1 MKGLGA
7 KVIAAGLLALIAST
21 TTAAPTLS
29 PPTKRVLIIHSYP
42 PDFEGEFGD
51 KLRGELDIQL
61 SGQQL
66 DLHES
71 WLDSTR
77 LAGSGEDPAFV
88 EYLNSLF
95 GDRPIDLVIAI
106 GSPAANFLQRYR
118 QQLFPSTPELLS
130 MVEQRRVETL
140 GLRANQV
147 AMPYSGTSWNA
158 IDDIFR
164 LLPQTTSLVVVIG
177 NSPIEQYSIAEL
189 RASAKAL
196 REHPTVTVLN
206 TVRTFDELLKRIS
219 SLPPHSAIYYEPFY
233 PDINGMPADE
243 YTAFAKVHAVA
254 NAPLFSPM
262 GEYFGKGIVGG
273 PMLFWD
279 EYARQTA
286 KVAGRILGGESLS
299 AIKVPVVNAD
309 TPKFDSRELKR
320 WGIRVDRLPP
330 GSDVEYVKPTA
341 WQQYHWQIILA
352 VSLIVIETLL
362 ILSLLYE
369 HRRRR
374 NAELQAHQRML
385 ELARMNRRS
394 TVGELSASIAHEL
407 NQPLTAIL
415 ANTEAAGLTYPVP
428 WSAQDFKELMTDIRH
443 DAMRAAE
450 VIKRLRQMLSD
461 IPFEPQEIDLN
472 ETIRETLEFLSKQ
485 ALGRRVDISTEL
497 APQLP
502 RIVGDHVQLQQVIL
516 NLVLNALD
524 AMDDVAGRE
533 RRVVVRTGVLNSVS
547 AEVSI
552 EDTGPGIPDTRLQ
565 QIFEPFFTTKGGG
578 MGMGLSIA
586 RTIVESHGGQI
597 WAENR
602 NSGGAVFRF
611 TLPLSNA
618 HSAKTHLGPRKRT
631 ARLATP
637 AVPLASPAGEQ
648 AVGNHDRAGAGTQAV
663 RAGSRISA

>member
-7 KVIAAGLLALIAST
+7 RLIVAGLLALIAST
-21 TTAAPTLS
+21 STAAPT
-29 PPTKRVLIIHSYP
+29 PPTPTKRVLVIHSYP

-51 KLRGELDIQL
+51 KLRAEVDTQL

-71 WLDSTR
+71 WLSSAR
-77 LAGSGEDPAFV
+77 LTGSGEDPAFAD
-88 EYLNSLF
+88 YLNSLF
-95 GDRPIDLVIAI
+95 GDRAIDLVIAI

-118 QQLFPSTPELLS
+118 QQLFPSTPELLT
-130 MVEQRRVETL
+130 MVEQRRIEAL

-147 AMPYSGTSWNA
+147 AVPYSGNSWVA
-158 IDDIFR
+158 IDHIFR
-164 LLPQTTSLVVVIG
+164 LLPQTTSLVVVTG
-177 NSPIEQYSIAEL
+177 NSPIEQYSVGEL
-189 RASAKAL
+189 RASAQAL
-196 REHPTVTVLN
+196 TQHPTVTVLN
-206 TVRTFDELLKRIS
+206 TVRTFDELLQRLA
-219 SLPPHSAIYYEPFY
+219 SLPPHSAIYYEPFF

-262 GEYFGKGIVGG
+262 GEYFGKGTVGG

-286 KVAGRILGGESLS
+286 NVAGRILGGEALS

-330 GSDVEYVKPTA
+330 GSDIEYVKPTA
-341 WQQYHWQIILA
+341 WQQYHWQIASA
-352 VSLIVIETLL
+352 VSLIIIEALL

-374 NAELQAHQRML
+374 NAEVKAHRRLL

-415 ANTEAAGLTYPVP
+415 ANTEAAGLTYPAP
-428 WSAQDFKELMTDIRH
+428 WSAQDLRDLMADIRH

-450 VIKRLRQMLSD
+450 VIKRLRQMLAD
-461 IPFEPQEIDLN
+461 IPIEPQEIDLN
-472 ETIRETLEFLSKQ
+472 EVIRETFEFLTNQ
-485 ALGRRVDISTEL
+485 ALARRVSLSTEL

-502 RIVGDHVQLQQVIL
+502 RIAGDRIQLQQVIM
-516 NLVLNALD
+516 NLVLNAVD
-524 AMDDVAGRE
+524 AMGNADSRE
-533 RRVVVRTGVLNSVS
+533 RRIVARTGLLNGVS

-552 EDTGPGIPDTRLQ
+552 EDTGPGIPDNRLQ
-565 QIFEPFFTTKGGG
+565 QIFEPFFTTKEGG

-597 WAENR
+597 WAETR
-602 NSGGAVFRF
+602 NTGGAAFRF
-611 TLPLSNA
+611 TVPLSTT
-618 HSAKTHLGPRKRT
+618 HSAMTNSGPRRKT

-637 AVPLASPAGEQ
+637 AAPLASPAG
-648 AVGNHDRAGAGTQAV
+648 GRA
-663 RAGSRISA
+663 INP